1 MSLAHLQ
8 AEDSNQEKIYLLIL
22 YICFNVTEK
31 QIKKKIAQFI
41 FFYYCIIRQ
50 VYLDIFHQIVITFN
64 IPNAVILLALAALN
78 GSVLVTI
85 MMICSNK

>member
-22 YICFNVTEK
+22 YICFNESEK
-31 QIKKKIAQFI
+31 QIKKIAQFI

-64 IPNAVILLALAALN
+64 AVILLALAALN
-78 GSVLVTI
+78 GSVLVMI
-85 MMICSNK
+85 MMVCSNK